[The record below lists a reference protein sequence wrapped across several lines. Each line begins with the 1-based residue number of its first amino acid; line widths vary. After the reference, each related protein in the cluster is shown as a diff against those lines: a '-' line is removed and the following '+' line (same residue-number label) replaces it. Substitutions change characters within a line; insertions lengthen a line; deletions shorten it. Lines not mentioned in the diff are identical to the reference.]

1 MRKRIIDW
9 LKNANEWHLLWI
21 SVLMSEIFSFVIVA
35 FMSIYFR
42 GRITYDYM
50 VTSAVTAFFVSLV
63 IVFILIYLLRWVR
76 ETEKDMKTISERLS
90 FLTENMPVVPY
101 TCKAEGD
108 FGANYIASTVEGMT
122 GYRPEHFTSKSSF
135 WVDNIHPDDRESV
148 FNDMPALFEKDSL
161 THEYRFKTADGSY
174 IWVEDILRLIRKT
187 DGTPDHIIGSWSD
200 ITERKKTEK
209 ELKRSEQSLSKAQ
222 EIARLGNWDINLI
235 TNDLTWSKE
244 IYNIF
249 NVKPGDFGF
258 TYEAFLDLIH
268 PDDKDLVIKKISQAI
283 FDFKSF
289 NIEHR
294 IVLPNGEE
302 RYVQA
307 QADVVLDE
315 FKKPLRMVGTVQDIT
330 ERKRAEEEL
339 RKAKEKAEE
348 ATSLKDKFVSL
359 VSHDLKGP
367 LSSLLGYLELISEEG
382 DKRGEEEKKRMLKT
396 AIGSG
401 EKMVKLIDELLSLGR
416 LKTGSFK
423 PKLSFIDARFFAV
436 NAMTEIEYSSEKKD
450 IKLENRIPKNTR
462 IFTDEGLFLEVIRN
476 MASNAVKFCK
486 KGDTITF
493 FIPEGAASTVAV
505 SDTGI
510 GIAPERLEK
519 IFDYES
525 KSSTLG
531 TGGEK
536 GTGLGLPL
544 CRDIMETLGGRLWA
558 ESEPGKGSVFHAELP
573 FVKPTVMVVDDSR
586 VGRMLAIEYLEKLGV
601 EIVEATNGVEAL
613 EALQTSTP
621 QLIITDIMMPVMDGL
636 EFIGNL
642 KNNPQTGSI
651 PVIALSGHNDDEFRE
666 KAIKSGADDYLV
678 KPLTLESLRLC
689 LNRFVDG

>member
-1 MRKRIIDW
+1 MRKGIIDW
-9 LKNANEWHLLWI
+9 LKNASEWHLLWI

-35 FMSIYFR
+35 GMSIYFR

-50 VTSAVTAFFVSLV
+50 ATSAVTAFFVSLV

-108 FGANYIASTVEGMT
+108 FGVTFIASTVEGMT
-122 GYRPEHFTSKSSF
+122 GYRPEQFTSKSSF
-135 WVDNIHPDDRESV
+135 WLDNIHPDDSERV
-148 FNDMPALFEKDSL
+148 LKNITALFEKNVPVC
-161 THEYRFKTADGSY
+161 EYRFKTADGSY
-174 IWVEDILRLIRKT
+174 IWVEDRLRLIRKP
-187 DGTPDHIIGSWSD
+187 DGTPDRIIGSWSD
-200 ITERKKTEK
+200 ITKRKKTEK

-235 TNDLTWSKE
+235 SNDLTWSKE

-268 PDDKDLVIKKISQAI
+268 PDDKELVVKKISQAI
-283 FDFKSF
+283 FDFRSF
-289 NIEHR
+289 DIEHR

-307 QADVVLDE
+307 QADVVMDE
-315 FKKPLRMVGTVQDIT
+315 FNKPVRMVGTVQNIT

-339 RKAKEKAEE
+339 RNAKEKAEE
-348 ATSLKDKFVSL
+348 ATTLKDKFVSL

-367 LSSLLGYLELISEEG
+367 LASLLGYLELIHEAG
-382 DKRGEEEKKRMLKT
+382 DRHGEEERKRMLKT

-401 EKMVKLIDELLSLGR
+401 EEMVALIDELLSFGR
-416 LKTGSFK
+416 FKTGSVK
-423 PKLSFIDARFFAV
+423 PKLGFIDARFFAV
-436 NAMTEIEYSSEKKD
+436 NAITEIEYSAEKKD

-462 IFTDEGLFLEVIRN
+462 IFTDEGLFLEVVRN
-476 MASNAVKFCK
+476 MASNAVKFCN

-493 FIPEGAASTVAV
+493 LIPDGAASTVAV

-525 KSSTLG
+525 KSSTPG
-531 TGGEK
+531 TSGET

-573 FVKPTVMVVDDSR
+573 FVKPAVMVVDDSR
-586 VGRMLAIEYLEKLGV
+586 VGRMLAIEYLKKLQV
-601 EIVEATNGVEAL
+601 DTVEATNGAEAL
-613 EALQTSTP
+613 EALQTSNP
-621 QLIITDIMMPVMDGL
+621 QLIITDMMMPVMDGL
-636 EFIGNL
+636 EFIENL
-642 KNNPQTGSI
+642 KNNPKTDSI
-651 PVIALSGHNDDEFRE
+651 PVVVLSGHDDGEFRE
-666 KAIKSGADDYLV
+666 KAIKTGADDFLI
-678 KPLTLESLRLC
+678 KPLTLDSLRLC
-689 LNRFVDG
+689 LHRFVDG